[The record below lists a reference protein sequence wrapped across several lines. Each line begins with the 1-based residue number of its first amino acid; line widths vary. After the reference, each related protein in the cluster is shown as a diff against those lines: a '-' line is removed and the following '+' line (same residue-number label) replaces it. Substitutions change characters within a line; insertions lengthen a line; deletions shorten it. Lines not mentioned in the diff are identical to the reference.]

1 MHLQS
6 RPILTITALAFALA
20 SGLYSEVS
28 ADELKEAKVTQV
40 IQDVQV
46 LPSNASP
53 RPAAVND
60 DVRQG
65 TAVRTGAQSRSE
77 LTFKDKTITRL
88 GEKTSFS
95 VGEGS
100 RTIDLTSGQ
109 FLLYVPKKAGGA
121 KVKAG
126 PVTAA
131 ITG

>member
-1 MHLQS
+1 MHLQF
-6 RPILTITALAFALA
+6 RYILAIAPLAFSLA
-20 SGLYSEVS
+20 SGFPNEVS

-40 IQDVQV
+40 IQDVRV
-46 LPSNASP
+46 LPSNSSP

-60 DVRQG
+60 NVDQG
-65 TAVRTGAQSRSE
+65 TAVQTGVQSRSE
-77 LTFKDKTITRL
+77 LTFKDQTITRL
-88 GEKTSFS
+88 GEKTIFS
-95 VGEGS
+95 VGGGT
-100 RTIDLTSGQ
+100 RTIVLGSGQ